1 MTQKLYD
8 IDSYIKEF
16 DATVQSCET
25 ADGKYIITLDKTA
38 FFPEEGGQTCDA
50 GTIDGIEILSVS
62 IKDGVI
68 YHTLPSPLEVGATVH
83 GKIDFSHRYYNM
95 QHHTGEHIISGI
107 AHKLYGYENVGFHL
121 SREDMTVDFSG
132 ELTRA
137 QLDEIEILA
146 NKAIYECHNIYAYYP
161 KKDELSA
168 LSYRAKLDLSEN
180 VRIVNIE
187 GVDMCACCAPHVKN
201 TGEVGIIKILDF
213 MRYKGGIRLHAKCG
227 LAALCDYDKKY
238 KEGYAIST
246 TLSVKQDEIYD
257 ATKRLLDTIDSYKDT
272 VYKLK
277 CEVRQ
282 LKLASLEYT
291 DGNICLFED
300 SADMNFIRSY
310 VNEAVKKCGGMCG
323 VFAGNDIDG
332 YKYIVASSSIDL
344 KTISAKM
351 KDSLNARG
359 GGSSIMIQGST
370 CADKE
375 KIKEFFENN

>member
-50 GTIDGIEILSVS
+50 GTIDGIEVLSVS

-180 VRIVNIE
+180 VRIVNIAD
-187 GVDMCACCAPHVKN
+187 VDSCACCAPHVAY
-201 TGEVGIIKILDF
+201 TGELGIVKIVDAVKH
-213 MRYKGGIRLHAKCG
+213 KGGLRIRMLAGVRAYDYMAKVS
-227 LAALCDYDKKY
+227 
-238 KEGYAIST
+238 KEASAVSVM
-246 TLSVKQDEIYD
+246 LS
-257 ATKRLLDTIDSYKDT
+257 APPH
-272 VYKLK
+272 
-277 CEVRQ
+277 
-282 LKLASLEYT
+282 
-291 DGNICLFED
+291 
-300 SADMNFIRSY
+300 
-310 VNEAVKKCGGMCG
+310 
-323 VFAGNDIDG
+323 
-332 YKYIVASSSIDL
+332 
-344 KTISAKM
+344 
-351 KDSLNARG
+351 
-359 GGSSIMIQGST
+359 
-370 CADKE
+370 
-375 KIKEFFENN
+375 